1 MKSLIDAHDKSNWNK
16 STILDIKEQ
25 TISPERTVKIAFVA
39 FRIYVE
45 KSIKSDEVGP
55 YDGWSNRFD
64 EWIPLYSPRIQPFYT
79 KT

>member
-1 MKSLIDAHDKSNWNK
+1 VIDAHDKSVWNK
-16 STILDIKEQ
+16 STILEIKEEVVL
-25 TISPERTVKIAFVA
+25 PDRTVKKAFVA
-39 FRIYVE
+39 FRIYFE
-45 KSIKSDEVGP
+45 KGPKIDEKGRH